1 MRCFG
6 SYHDFIYFSFALFLF
21 VFRTIEMIHIIR
33 RIDLQQPLQTW
44 CLCRVPSYLCLHEW
58 TSLGSPLPPLV
69 TTPHHFQATADF
81 HCRPLQSRILLPH
94 QHPSTTGLTAQILRN
109 CFELKGWVIQYSK
122 WNWLIHHL
130 DCSRQKVNVRR
141 PDHQTSYYFDQVTS
155 SKNEQKVF
163 SRRP

>member
-1 MRCFG
+1 
-6 SYHDFIYFSFALFLF
+6 
-21 VFRTIEMIHIIR
+21 
-33 RIDLQQPLQTW
+33 
-44 CLCRVPSYLCLHEW
+44 
-58 TSLGSPLPPLV
+58 
-69 TTPHHFQATADF
+69 
-81 HCRPLQSRILLPH
+81 
-94 QHPSTTGLTAQILRN
+94 
-109 CFELKGWVIQYSK
+109 VIQYSK